1 MRMRTIDQAHAEL
14 LANDPGCAL
23 TKSALRRMVIA
34 GQVQSVRVGAK
45 YLVDL
50 DRLETYL
57 FEGKAEPQ
65 TPAGIRRIEER
76 SSRRTFA
83 PEWGYMGR

>member
-23 TKSALRRMVIA
+23 TKSA

-65 TPAGIRRIEER
+65 APAGIRRIEER

-83 PEWGYMGR
+83 PERGFMGR